1 MKRLLIYLF
10 VFAQLVIAKSVDG
23 QEVSDSARYLLLNR
37 KLQFQITD
45 AVDSMYN
52 FNFRKAEVDFNWLKY
67 NHPEHPLPYF
77 LFGIST
83 WWQMMP
89 NLNAETPL
97 GDEFIAYMD
106 TAIVKAKAM
115 LKKDEN
121 DVEAAFFL
129 AGSYGFQGRY
139 HSEKKNWLK
148 AAGVGKKALKALKKT
163 KGNESFSP
171 EILFGD
177 ALFNYYSIWIRENYP
192 SLRPIL
198 FFFPKGDKSLGV
210 EQLQEVSQ
218 NAFYTRIE
226 AVFFLM
232 RIKAFELKET
242 YDALRLAKQV
252 HTQFPNNPYFHRF
265 YARMLYTVGQ
275 YQSAADVSLEI
286 LRRLEKG
293 QLGYEEVSGRYAS
306 FFLGHI
312 SKKQGDWDI
321 ARPYF
326 EKVIEYTE
334 TISDE
339 KSGYYLFS
347 QMYLAEEEAKSGD
360 YQTALDRIEIIRDNT
375 RRKED
380 LNKKARALRKVIRK
394 KR

>member
-1 MKRLLIYLF
+1 MKK
-10 VFAQLVIAKSVDG
+10 VFTYIVVIQLAVASSALG
-23 QEVSDSARYLLLNR
+23 QELSDSSKYLLLNR

-45 AVDSMYN
+45 AIDSMYN

-89 NLNAETPL
+89 NLDAETPL
-97 GDEFIAYMD
+97 GDEFLAYMD
-106 TAIVKAKAM
+106 TAIVKAKAQ
-115 LKKDEN
+115 LELDEDN
-121 DVEAAFFL
+121 VEAAFFL
-129 AGSYGFQGRY
+129 SGSYGFQGRY

-148 AAGVGKKALKALKKT
+148 AAGAGKRALRALEKT

-198 FFFPKGDKSLGV
+198 LFFPKGDKELGIQ
-210 EQLQEVSQ
+210 QLEEVSK

-226 AVFFLM
+226 AIYFLM
-232 RIKAFELKET
+232 RIKAFEQNKT
-242 YDALRLAKQV
+242 FDALRLGERIY
-252 HTQFPNNPYFHRF
+252 TQYPNNPYFHRF
-265 YARMLYTVGQ
+265 YARMLYTAGQ
-275 YQSAADVSLEI
+275 YQKAADVSTEI
-286 LRRLEKG
+286 LNRIASG
-293 QLGYEEVSGRYAS
+293 QDGYEEVSGRYAS
-306 FFLGHI
+306 FYLGHI
-312 SKKQGDWDI
+312 SKRQGDWDI

-326 EKVIEYTE
+326 EDVIKFTE
-334 TISDE
+334 MIDAE

-347 QMYLAEEEAKSGD
+347 QIYLAEEEAKTEAYD
-360 YQTALDRIEIIRDNT
+360 AALKRIEIIRDNT
-375 RRKED
+375 RRRDD
-380 LNKKARALRKVIRK
+380 LNKKARALRKEIRK